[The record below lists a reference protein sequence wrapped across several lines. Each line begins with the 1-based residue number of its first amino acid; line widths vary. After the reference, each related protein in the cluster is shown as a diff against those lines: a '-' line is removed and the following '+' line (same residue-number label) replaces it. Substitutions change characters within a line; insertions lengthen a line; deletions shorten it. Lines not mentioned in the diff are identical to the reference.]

1 MRNVGCRFW
10 LAFLRPLL
18 KLMPVR
24 LKLISLIA
32 SIKLIKLTRRRAS
45 AGKLNALE
53 SLEVGDAVVAKCEMR
68 LSVLIDKLAQ
78 IGGTDRFDRWD
89 RDPIRCDP
97 RVQTKRTQNANEV
110 ISPKSLCQPISRVVR
125 GLSWQWIALAADPV

>member
-24 LKLISLIA
+24 LKLTSLIA

-89 RDPIRCDP
+89 RWDRD

>member
-1 MRNVGCRFW
+1 
-10 LAFLRPLL
+10 
-18 KLMPVR
+18 MPVR

-45 AGKLNALE
+45 AAKLNALE

-89 RDPIRCDP
+89 R
-97 RVQTKRTQNANEV
+97 
-110 ISPKSLCQPISRVVR
+110 
-125 GLSWQWIALAADPV
+125 